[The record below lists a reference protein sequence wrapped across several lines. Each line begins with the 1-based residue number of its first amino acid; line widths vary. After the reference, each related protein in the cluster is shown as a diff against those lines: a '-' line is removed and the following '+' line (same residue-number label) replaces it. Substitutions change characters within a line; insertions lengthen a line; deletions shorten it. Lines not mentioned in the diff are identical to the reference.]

1 MRIFYPCLC
10 KLVGFF
16 RKNDMV
22 QCMCIS
28 GFYRL
33 VFQRTVLYSQ

>member
-16 RKNDMV
+16 RNDGV
-22 QCMCIS
+22 LQYRCIS
-28 GFYRL
+28 GLYRL
-33 VFQRTVLYSQ
+33 VFQRTVLYPQ